1 MLTSKSK
8 FFIRWFSISIVCFL
22 YFFSIAFVSFGY
34 IQDNERMVFLSDK
47 TVSIEY
53 HFAILADMRGAM
65 DSMRSVVLIGFPI
78 SVILILLIFKKIR

>member
-8 FFIRWFSISIVCFL
+8 FFIRWFSISIVYFL